1 VSDRAAIVVVDVGL
15 GNLRSVERALRA
27 ALVAE
32 GRSPE
37 MVRCT
42 NDPGEL
48 REAAALV
55 MPGQGAFGDCATA
68 LHRHGGALAKAV
80 GEHLAADRP
89 YLGICLGLQVL
100 FESSE
105 EAGGAH
111 GLGVFEGSVRRF
123 RDGMT
128 DARGARL
135 KVPHMGWNQVIPR
148 DDAAA
153 GWLGRSHWYYFVHSY
168 YVVPATSSSGCVA
181 GETEH
186 GDRFVSAV
194 SRGRLWAVQFHP
206 EKSQAAGIGLLRS
219 FVRGVP

>member
-1 VSDRAAIVVVDVGL
+1 MSDGGAIVVVDVGL

-32 GRSPE
+32 GRGPE

-42 NDPGEL
+42 KDPGEL

-68 LHRHGGALAKAV
+68 LHRDGGALARAV

-105 EAGGAH
+105 EARGAH
-111 GLGVFEGSVRRF
+111 GLGVFRGEVRRF

-128 DARGARL
+128 DAKGARL
-135 KVPHMGWNQVIPR
+135 KVPHMGWNQVRPTGEAG
-148 DDAAA
+148 AA
-153 GWLGRSHWYYFVHSY
+153 WLGDARWYYFVLSY
-168 YVVPATSSSGCVA
+168 YVAPEASAMGCVA

-186 GDRFVSAV
+186 GERFTSAV
-194 SRGRLWAVQFHP
+194 ARGRLWAVQFHP
-206 EKSQAAGIGLLRS
+206 EKSQGAGSALLRA
-219 FVRGVP
+219 FVRSVA

>member
-1 VSDRAAIVVVDVGL
+1 MSDRGAIVVVDVGL

-32 GRSPE
+32 GRAPE

-80 GEHLAADRP
+80 GAHLAADRP

-111 GLGVFEGSVRRF
+111 GLGVFRGGVRRF

-128 DARGARL
+128 DARGERL
-135 KVPHMGWNQVIPR
+135 KVPHMGWNQVRPTA
-148 DDAAA
+148 DAHAA
-153 GWLGRSHWYYFVHSY
+153 WMGRSHWYYFVHSY
-168 YVVPATSSSGCVA
+168 FVVPEEASLGCVA
-181 GETEH
+181 GETDH
-186 GDRFVSAV
+186 GGAFTSAV
-194 SRGRLWAVQFHP
+194 ARGNLWAVQFHP
-206 EKSQAAGIGLLRS
+206 EKSQAAGIALLRA
-219 FVRGVP
+219 FVRGAA

>member
-1 VSDRAAIVVVDVGL
+1 MSDDGAIVVVDVGL

-32 GRSPE
+32 GRPAE
-37 MVRCT
+37 MVQCT
-42 NDPGEL
+42 NDPGAM

-68 LHRHGGALAKAV
+68 LHRHGGEIAQAV
-80 GEHLAADRP
+80 REHLAADRP

-105 EAGGAH
+105 EAGGAR
-111 GLGVFEGSVRRF
+111 GLGIFPGAVQRF

-128 DARGARL
+128 DAAGARL
-135 KVPHMGWNQVIPR
+135 KVPHVGWNQVLPR
-148 DDAAA
+148 DEAQ
-153 GWLGRSHWYYFVHSY
+153 GVWLGRTHWYYFVHSY
-168 YVVPATSSSGCVA
+168 YVLPEDSARGCIA

-186 GDRFVSAV
+186 GERFVSAV
-194 SRGRLWAVQFHP
+194 ARGRLWAVQFHP
-206 EKSQAAGIGLLRS
+206 EKSQAAGLGLLRA

>member
-1 VSDRAAIVVVDVGL
+1 MSDQAPIVVVDVGL

-32 GRSPE
+32 GMTPE
-37 MVRCT
+37 RVRCAS
-42 NDPGEL
+42 DPGAL

-80 GEHLAADRP
+80 GAHLADDRP

-111 GLGVFEGSVRRF
+111 GLGVFRGSVRRF

-128 DARGARL
+128 DAGGARL
-135 KVPHMGWNQVIPR
+135 KVPHMGWNQVLPTE
-148 DDAAA
+148 DSAAA
-153 GWLGRSHWYYFVHSY
+153 WLGRAHWYYFVHSY
-168 YVVPATSSSGCVA
+168 FVAPEEPSLGCVA
-181 GETEH
+181 GETDH
-186 GDRFVSAV
+186 GGRFVSAV
-194 SRGRLWAVQFHP
+194 ARGRLWAVQFHP
-206 EKSQAAGIGLLRS
+206 EKSQAAGIGLLRA
-219 FVRGVP
+219 FVRGLP

>member
-1 VSDRAAIVVVDVGL
+1 MSDRAAIVVVDVGL

-32 GRSPE
+32 GGDPE
-37 MVRCT
+37 RVRCT

-80 GEHLAADRP
+80 GEHLADDRP

-105 EAGGAH
+105 EACGAH
-111 GLGVFEGSVRRF
+111 GLGVFPGTVRRF
-123 RDGMT
+123 REGMI
-128 DARGARL
+128 DAKGARL
-135 KVPHMGWNQVIPR
+135 KVPHMGWNQVLPR

-153 GWLGRSHWYYFVHSY
+153 AWLGRSHWYYFVHSY
-168 YVVPATSSSGCVA
+168 YVVPDGSARECIA

-206 EKSQAAGIGLLRS
+206 EKSQSAGIGLLRA
-219 FVRGVP
+219 FVRRAP

>member
-1 VSDRAAIVVVDVGL
+1 MSDGGAIVVLDVGV

-32 GRSPE
+32 GRPPE

-42 NDPGEL
+42 NDPGAL

-80 GEHLAADRP
+80 GVHLADDRP

-105 EAGGAH
+105 EAGGAR
-111 GLGVFEGSVRRF
+111 GLGVFPGTVRRF

-128 DARGARL
+128 DAKGARL
-135 KVPHMGWNQVIPR
+135 KVPHMGWNQVVAT
-148 DDAAA
+148 DDAQA

-168 YVVPATSSSGCVA
+168 FVAPDASARGCVA

-186 GDRFVSAV
+186 GERFVSAV
-194 SRGRLWAVQFHP
+194 ARGGLWAVQFHP
-206 EKSQAAGIGLLRS
+206 EKSQSAGISLLRA
-219 FVRGVP
+219 FVRRVP

>member
-1 VSDRAAIVVVDVGL
+1 MSAGGAIVVVDVGL

-32 GRSPE
+32 GRPPE

-55 MPGQGAFGDCATA
+55 MPGQGAFGDCAAA

-80 GEHLAADRP
+80 GEHLADDRP

-105 EAGGAH
+105 EARGVH
-111 GLGVFEGSVRRF
+111 GLGIFPGTVRRF
-123 RDGMT
+123 GDGMT
-128 DARGARL
+128 DAKGARL
-135 KVPHMGWNQVIPR
+135 KVPHMGWNQVLAR
-148 DDAAA
+148 DATQAA
-153 GWLGRSHWYYFVHSY
+153 WLGGTRWYYFVHSY
-168 YVVPATSSSGCVA
+168 FVVPEGAAEGCVA

-186 GDRFVSAV
+186 GERFVSAV
-194 SRGRLWAVQFHP
+194 ARGGLWAVQFHP
-206 EKSQAAGIGLLRS
+206 EKSQAAGVALLRS
-219 FVRGVP
+219 FVGRVP